1 MREPSEVSR
10 RGRVR
15 QGCGVEHAG
24 EQREPC
30 LGDRYSHK
38 GPDPAPQPPPPL
50 REGGDEAARWG
61 AWQSDCVKTRQ
72 KGDRHYGG

>member
-38 GPDPAPQPPPPL
+38 GPYPAPHYTCLPDRMPLPL
-50 REGGDEAARWG
+50 RDSSTVPLG
-61 AWQSDCVKTRQ
+61 
-72 KGDRHYGG
+72 